1 MIFALAMIAARK
13 MHALETNTDVL
24 RALVTIVALIVGV
37 TRATMR
43 WWRRTRFVFFR
54 WLVTRRRRLSAQ
66 TVVIL
71 RVAHGRAKTGATRA
85 HDARIVRSQ
94 PTVVK
99 LSFVVIRAFAVQ
111 AEVFGTLVP
120 IVAIRVFV
128 ALFFRTRRR

>member
-13 MHALETNTDVL
+13 MHALETNADVL

-43 WWRRTRFVFFR
+43 WWRRRTRFVFFR
-54 WLVTRRRRLSAQ
+54 WFVTRRRRLSAQ

-99 LSFVVIRAFAVQ
+99 LPFVVIRAFAVQ

-128 ALFFRTRRR
+128 ALFFRT